1 MKTLE
6 ELAALPVDVLSCAQ
20 VAPILK
26 ANAYTIHETAIQRPG
41 LLGFPVIVLGRRVKI
56 PKESFVRFMRG
67 A

>member
-26 ANAYTIHETAIQRPG
+26 ANAYTIHETAIQRPD
-41 LLGFPVIVLGRRVKI
+41 LLGFPVVVLGRRVKI

-67 A
+67 N